1 MPETPRQNRVS
12 KLYWFSY
19 NQTSDLQSEEL
30 CLTPLSLVGDRAG
43 DKEDRGHYSDA
54 EDSSDFTESVTLL
67 TSPDLNTPTI
77 DEAPSVIE
85 EDFESETNEEE
96 YSASHPPQQPQMS
109 NGKTFPKEICK
120 VTLYYEI
127 FPAVHFQQ
135 TFL

>member
-30 CLTPLSLVGDRAG
+30 CLTPLSLGVGG
-43 DKEDRGHYSDA
+43 DKGDRGHYSDA
-54 EDSSDFTESVTLL
+54 EGDSSDVTESVTLL

-109 NGKTFPKEICK
+109 NGKTSPKQICK
-120 VTLYYEI
+120 SYPL
-127 FPAVHFQQ
+127 
-135 TFL
+135 L

>member
-30 CLTPLSLVGDRAG
+30 CLTPLSLVGGAG
-43 DKEDRGHYSDA
+43 DKDRGHYSDA
-54 EDSSDFTESVTLL
+54 EDSSDVTESVTLL

-109 NGKTFPKEICK
+109 NGKTSPKAICQSYP
-120 VTLYYEI
+120 L
-127 FPAVHFQQ
+127 
-135 TFL
+135 L

>member
-1 MPETPRQNRVS
+1 MS

-30 CLTPLSLVGDRAG
+30 CLTPLSLVGG
-43 DKEDRGHYSDA
+43 EKDRGHYSDA
-54 EDSSDFTESVTLL
+54 EDSSDVTESVTLL

-109 NGKTFPKEICK
+109 NGKTSPKEICQS
-120 VTLYYEI
+120 
-127 FPAVHFQQ
+127 FP
-135 TFL
+135 